1 MAYFEIDGWKA
12 KEDEG
17 VDVLPGG
24 ATQLIFEGC
33 TVPEHHAYCYD
44 DRVHAIPITS
54 LDTYIRECVRI
65 TPCTSHTIWYR
76 GQLSRWSITASIF
89 RDTQLLES
97 EHELIETILTNYP
110 EEFQSCHSFF
120 SKLVKLKHYSCP
132 SRLLDVTGNSL
143 IALFFAL
150 QGMNE
155 RDCPF
160 GVVYTC
166 FSKRDQEYFESH
178 QNVAKLVAISK
189 TDNSKCYVCPVYTAN
204 DQSRKPTECRERP
217 SQDKEKGCQLLR
229 SLVFNAQALNEEF
242 ETDDDLTLDSFKG
255 CVFVKPPMNNQ
266 RIIQQQGAFLI
277 VGRNAENP
285 SLQCD
290 DVKRYF
296 YVPSDYSPLQSNGTK
311 SAIDE
316 TMYRKQY
323 VFVIPYTAK
332 ETLLRGLDELGIND
346 AFVFPE
352 IERRIN
358 YYKKKLGSNHEI
370 IV

>member
-17 VDVLPGG
+17 VDLLPDG
-24 ATQLIFEGC
+24 ATQLTFEGC

-44 DRVHAIPITS
+44 DRVHAICITS
-54 LDTYIRECVRI
+54 LDEYIRECVGI
-65 TPCTSHTIWYR
+65 TPSTSHTIWYR
-76 GQLSRWSITASIF
+76 GQLSRWSISASIF
-89 RDTQLLES
+89 RDTQLLEN
-97 EHELIETILTNYP
+97 EHELIETIVTKYP
-110 EEFQSCHSFF
+110 EDFENCHSFF

-132 SRLLDVTGNSL
+132 SRLLDVTGNPMV
-143 IALFFAL
+143 ALFFAL
-150 QGMNE
+150 QEIDGNN
-155 RDCPF
+155 PF

-166 FSKRDQEYFESH
+166 FSERGQECFESN

-204 DQSRKPTECRERP
+204 DRSRKPTECIERP
-217 SQDKEKGCQLLR
+217 SKDKDEGCQLLR
-229 SLVFNAQALNEEF
+229 SLVFNAHALNEEF
-242 ETDDDLTLDSFKG
+242 ETNDDLTLDSFKG
-255 CVFVKPPMNNQ
+255 CIFVKPPMNNQ

-277 VGRNAENP
+277 VGRNADNP

-296 YVPSDYSPLQSNGTK
+296 CVPSDYSPPPSNGTK

-316 TMYRKQY
+316 TMHGKQY

-332 ETLLRGLDELGIND
+332 ETLLWGLDELGIND

-358 YYKKKLGSNHEI
+358 YYKKKLGSSHEI